1 MDTCSLPLHPLLL
14 AAFVQRGIKT
24 VARRLDYSKGFHALR
39 RETQRGSSQF
49 QLLAKPILRYN
60 VKGEGKSLL
69 HPTWRYSLH
78 SVGRT
83 RAKQSGTA
91 RETREPCWTLDSE
104 LPGVPLHM
112 GRTQRV
118 SKQTLS
124 IPPGCRHL
132 SFHLPHRSPNRALG
146 IASLKT
152 VTAG

>member
-1 MDTCSLPLHPLLL
+1 MDACSPLPLHPLLL

-39 RETQRGSSQF
+39 REPQQGSSQF

-69 HPTWRYSLH
+69 HPTWWYSLH
-78 SVGRT
+78 SVGRAC
-83 RAKQSGTA
+83 AKQSGTA
-91 RETREPCWTLDSE
+91 RETWEPCWTL
-104 LPGVPLHM
+104 G
-112 GRTQRV
+112 GREFPCTWGERTV

-124 IPPGCRHL
+124 IPPRCRHL
-132 SFHLPHRSPNRALG
+132 SFRLPHRSQNRALG